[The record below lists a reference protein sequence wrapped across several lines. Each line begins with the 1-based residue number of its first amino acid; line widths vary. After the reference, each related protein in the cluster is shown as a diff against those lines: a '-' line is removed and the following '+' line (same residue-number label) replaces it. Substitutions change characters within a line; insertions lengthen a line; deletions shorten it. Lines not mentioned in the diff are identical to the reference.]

1 MTEAKYKKIEAIL
14 KQRIIDQTYPL
25 NSLLPKEIEL
35 AAEFN
40 TSRPTINHAIHNLVQ
55 QGFLEQRKRL
65 GTIVKRNKI
74 TQEFTHVIQSYNQ
87 EMDDKGLKA
96 ITKVISF
103 DKINPTSEI
112 QSALNLSTSDSVF
125 KLVRLRYVDTVP
137 IVEVTTYIPTKLVP
151 DLNKIDF
158 SQASLYDELRKRN
171 LPVTHVTR
179 KLEVK
184 KASSAISKTLK
195 IKESDPVFY
204 FHSYGDTKKDQK
216 IEYSIATYR
225 GDLNSFIID
234 LNIN

>member
-40 TSRPTINHAIHNLVQ
+40 TSRPTINHAIQVQ

-125 KLVRLRYVDTVP
+125 KLVRLRYVDTAP

-184 KASSAISKTLK
+184 KASSTISKTLK
-195 IKESDPVFY
+195 IKENDPVFY

>member
-1 MTEAKYKKIEAIL
+1 
-14 KQRIIDQTYPL
+14 
-25 NSLLPKEIEL
+25 
-35 AAEFN
+35 
-40 TSRPTINHAIHNLVQ
+40 
-55 QGFLEQRKRL
+55 
-65 GTIVKRNKI
+65 
-74 TQEFTHVIQSYNQ
+74 
-87 EMDDKGLKA
+87 MDDKGLKA

-125 KLVRLRYVDTVP
+125 KLVRLRYVDMSP

-171 LPVTHVTR
+171 LPVNHVTR

-184 KASSAISKTLK
+184 KASSTISKTLK
-195 IKESDPVFY
+195 IKENDPVFY

>member
-87 EMDDKGLKA
+87 EMDNKGLKA

-158 SQASLYDELRKRN
+158 SQAPLSDELRKRN

-195 IKESDPVFY
+195 IKKNDPVLN

-216 IEYSIATYR
+216 IE
-225 GDLNSFIID
+225 N
-234 LNIN
+234 

>member
-1 MTEAKYKKIEAIL
+1 M
-14 KQRIIDQTYPL
+14 
-25 NSLLPKEIEL
+25 
-35 AAEFN
+35 
-40 TSRPTINHAIHNLVQ
+40 
-55 QGFLEQRKRL
+55 
-65 GTIVKRNKI
+65 
-74 TQEFTHVIQSYNQ
+74 
-87 EMDDKGLKA
+87 
-96 ITKVISF
+96 ISF

-125 KLVRLRYVDTVP
+125 KLVRLRYVDMSP

-171 LPVTHVTR
+171 LPVNHVTR

-184 KASSAISKTLK
+184 KASSTISKTLK
-195 IKESDPVFY
+195 IKENDPVFY

>member
-87 EMDDKGLKA
+87 EMDNKGLKA

-103 DKINPTSEI
+103 EDRK
-112 QSALNLSTSDSVF
+112 ST
-125 KLVRLRYVDTVP
+125 R
-137 IVEVTTYIPTKLVP
+137 
-151 DLNKIDF
+151 
-158 SQASLYDELRKRN
+158 
-171 LPVTHVTR
+171 
-179 KLEVK
+179 
-184 KASSAISKTLK
+184 
-195 IKESDPVFY
+195 
-204 FHSYGDTKKDQK
+204 
-216 IEYSIATYR
+216 
-225 GDLNSFIID
+225 LNSSHVSISYA
-234 LNIN
+234 

>member
-1 MTEAKYKKIEAIL
+1 
-14 KQRIIDQTYPL
+14 
-25 NSLLPKEIEL
+25 
-35 AAEFN
+35 
-40 TSRPTINHAIHNLVQ
+40 
-55 QGFLEQRKRL
+55 
-65 GTIVKRNKI
+65 
-74 TQEFTHVIQSYNQ
+74 
-87 EMDDKGLKA
+87 MDDKGLKA

-125 KLVRLRYVDTVP
+125 KLVRLRYGDTAP

-184 KASSAISKTLK
+184 KASSTISKTLK
-195 IKESDPVFY
+195 IKENDPVFY

>member
-74 TQEFTHVIQSYNQ
+74 TQEFTHVIQSY
-87 EMDDKGLKA
+87 KGLKA

-125 KLVRLRYVDTVP
+125 KLVRLRYVDTAP
-137 IVEVTTYIPTKLVP
+137 IVEVTTYIPIKLVP

-158 SQASLYDELRKRN
+158 SKASLYDELRKRN
-171 LPVTHVTR
+171 LPVTYVTR

-184 KASSAISKTLK
+184 KASSTISKTLK
-195 IKESDPVFY
+195 IKENDPAFY
-204 FHSYGDTKKDQK
+204 FHSYGDTKKGSK
-216 IEYSIATYR
+216 NRI
-225 GDLNSFIID
+225 LNCHLPWRFEFVYY
-234 LNIN
+234 